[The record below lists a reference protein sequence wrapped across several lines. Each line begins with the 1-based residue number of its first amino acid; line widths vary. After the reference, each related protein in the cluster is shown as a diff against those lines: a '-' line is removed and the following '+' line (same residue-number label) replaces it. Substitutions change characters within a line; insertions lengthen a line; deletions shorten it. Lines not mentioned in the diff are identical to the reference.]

1 MVGRTRGAGRALA
14 VSINGRRVARW
25 SVDAGRH
32 RLAYAPDWFGSP
44 ETRPLSLSLPLRET
58 AHVGEPVERW
68 FENLL
73 PDDPAMRERMRRR
86 FGARSS
92 ATIDLLAEAG
102 RDCVGAVRLLD
113 PDVEPAAPAPATG
126 TPLAEA
132 DVAALLRDASLGALP
147 GRRDDDEFRL
157 SLAGAQE
164 KTALTLIDGAW
175 HRPHGATPTTHILKL
190 PLGRVAMRG
199 VDPSTSVANEHLCMR
214 LLAALGLDVAD
225 TAVAR
230 FEDVEALVVTR
241 FDRRLGSDGR
251 TLLRLPQE
259 DLCQAFGLSRE
270 AKYEAD
276 GGPGI
281 EACMRLLS
289 GSRRAEMDRRAFL
302 AVQVLFFLL
311 AAVDGHAKNFSL
323 FLERAGRYS
332 MTPLYDVLSVWPYLG
347 TPELQRH
354 KAAFAMGWHGR
365 NRRYRL
371 AEIQPRHV
379 AATAARCGMKAE
391 LPGIVERLADSMPD
405 AMARVYAETR
415 EVVPTG
421 VSGPVFE
428 GVTAALGRLVD
439 GLS

>member
-1 MVGRTRGAGRALA
+1 MSRPGRALD
-14 VSINGRRVARW
+14 VSINGHPIGRW
-25 SVDAGRH
+25 SVEAGRH
-32 RLAYAPDWFGSP
+32 RLAYAPSWIAAPAS
-44 ETRPLSLSLPLRET
+44 RPLSLSLPLREVP
-58 AHVGEPVERW
+58 HVGAPVERW

-86 FGARSS
+86 FGAASS

-102 RDCVGAVRLLD
+102 RDCVGAVQLLE
-113 PDVEPAAPAPATG
+113 PGVEPAVPAPATG
-126 TPLAEA
+126 TPLDEG
-132 DVAALLRDASLGALP
+132 DVAALLRDASLGAGF
-147 GRRDDDEFRL
+147 GRRDDDDLRI

-164 KTALTLIDGAW
+164 KIALTRIDGTW
-175 HRPHGATPTTHILKL
+175 HRPDGATPTTHILKL

-199 VDPSTSVANEHLCMR
+199 VDLSTSVANEHLCMR

-225 TAVAR
+225 TTVAR

-241 FDRRLGSDGR
+241 FDRRLASDGT

-259 DLCQAFGLSRE
+259 DFCQAFGLSRE

-281 EACMRLLS
+281 EACMKLLS
-289 GSRRAEMDRRAFL
+289 GSRRADADRRAFL
-302 AVQVLFFLL
+302 SVQVLFFLL
-311 AAVDGHAKNFSL
+311 AGVDGHAKNFSL

-347 TPELQRH
+347 TPELQRR

-379 AATAARCGMKAE
+379 AATAARCGMRAE
-391 LPGIVERLADSMPD
+391 LPGIVERLAGSMPD
-405 AMARVYAETR
+405 AVTRVSAETR
-415 EVVPTG
+415 GVVPAR

-428 GVTAALGRLVD
+428 GVTAALARLVD
-439 GLS
+439 GLA

>member
-1 MVGRTRGAGRALA
+1 MSRAARGGRALD
-14 VSINGRRVARW
+14 VSINGRAVGRW

-32 RLAYAPDWFGSP
+32 RLAYAPDWIASP
-44 ETRPLSLSLPLRET
+44 EARPLSLSLPLRE
-58 AHVGEPVERW
+58 APHAGPAVERW

-92 ATIDLLAEAG
+92 ATIDLLAEVG
-102 RDCVGAVRLLD
+102 RDCVGAVQLLE
-113 PDVEPAAPAPATG
+113 PDVAPAMPGPATG
-126 TPLAEA
+126 TPLDEGE
-132 DVAALLRDASLGALP
+132 VAALLRDADPGAVP
-147 GRRDDDEFRL
+147 GGTGGGGFRI

-164 KTALTLIDGAW
+164 KTALTRIDGRW

-199 VDPSTSVANEHLCMR
+199 VNLSTSVANEHLCMR
-214 LLAALGLDVAD
+214 FLAALGLDVAD

-241 FDRRLGSDGR
+241 FDRRLASDGA

-259 DLCQAFGLSRE
+259 DFCQAFGLSRE

-281 EACMRLLS
+281 ARCMALLA
-289 GSRRAEMDRRAFL
+289 GSRRAGEDRRAFFT
-302 AVQVLFFLL
+302 AQVVFRLL

-323 FLERAGRYS
+323 RLERGARYS
-332 MTPLYDVLSVWPYLG
+332 LAPLYDVLSVWPYLG
-347 TPELQRH
+347 TPALPRQR
-354 KAAFAMGWHGR
+354 AAFAMGWHGR
-365 NRRYRL
+365 NRHYRL
-371 AEIQPRHV
+371 AEIRPRHV
-379 AATAARCGMKAE
+379 AATAARCAMKGE
-391 LPGIVERLADSMPD
+391 LPGIVERLVATVPE
-405 AMARVYAETR
+405 AIERVCVQTR
-415 EVVPTG
+415 EDVPTG
-421 VSGPVFE
+421 VAGPVFDA
-428 GVTAALGRLVD
+428 VTDTLARLVD